1 MAILREQ
8 FKPVAQSYPVPDAL
22 CQLPGLDVVH
32 FARLTVLKVDA
43 LAAQPQST
51 IIHGAFHLLIHVV
64 ELQGFCHADLA
75 LLVPPPKLLGGHA
88 DAGHAGDLLELEPRS
103 SHQRPSIRSTGGG
116 VHGRRAGAGPGHWAG
131 SSPIRSPPSGHP
143 FCKFQVTMCQF
154 DTLTCCNMIT
164 TVALASASI
173 MSHNY
178 HFYLW

>member
-64 ELQGFCHADLA
+64 ELQSFCHADLA
-75 LLVPPPKLLGGHA
+75 LLVPPQNSWVGMQMQGMLGISWSWSLAAATSAQALGA
-88 DAGHAGDLLELEPRS
+88 L
-103 SHQRPSIRSTGGG
+103 
-116 VHGRRAGAGPGHWAG
+116 GAGCMAG
-131 SSPIRSPPSGHP
+131 GQGLG
-143 FCKFQVTMCQF
+143 QVTGQ
-154 DTLTCCNMIT
+154 
-164 TVALASASI
+164 ALPPYAAPRPATHSA
-173 MSHNY
+173 N
-178 HFYLW
+178 FR

>member
-64 ELQGFCHADLA
+64 ELQSFCHADLA
-75 LLVPPPKLLGGHA
+75 LLVPPKLLGGRA
-88 DAGHAGDLLELEPRS
+88 DGGRAGDLDSRGREVVGRTAAHGAPGWARFAGHASCLLRLGARAQS
-103 SHQRPSIRSTGGG
+103 WG
-116 VHGRRAGAGPGHWAG
+116 VGPIPGV
-131 SSPIRSPPSGHP
+131 SGLP
-143 FCKFQVTMCQF
+143 Q
-154 DTLTCCNMIT
+154 
-164 TVALASASI
+164 
-173 MSHNY
+173 
-178 HFYLW
+178 